1 MAFYTTFDAVFWT
14 GIATM
19 SFAFF
24 GVVIKAMLS
33 SKCDNVNL
41 CCGLIHIHRNV
52 ELENQIELQN
62 QAQTQPTESQ
72 NGIHKI

>member
-1 MAFYTTFDAVFWT
+1 MAFYNTFDAVFFT

-19 SFAFF
+19 AFAFF

-41 CCGLIHIHRNV
+41 CCGLIQIHRAV
-52 ELENQIELQN
+52 ELEQNEVELNPPKIE
-62 QAQTQPTESQ
+62 TEIEEK
-72 NGIHKI
+72 NIV

>member
-1 MAFYTTFDAVFWT
+1 MVFYNTFDAVFWT

-52 ELENQIELQN
+52 ELENQIELQS
-62 QAQTQPTESQ
+62 QQQVVESHSE
-72 NGIHKI
+72 NHKI

>member
-52 ELENQIELQN
+52 ELENQIELQS
-62 QAQTQPTESQ
+62 QQQVVESHSE
-72 NGIHKI
+72 NHKI

>member
-41 CCGLIHIHRNV
+41 CCGLIQIHRAV
-52 ELENQIELQN
+52 ELEEPQIEI
-62 QAQTQPTESQ
+62 APP
-72 NGIHKI
+72 KIEPKIQENNIV

>member
-1 MAFYTTFDAVFWT
+1 MAFYNTFDAVFFT

-24 GVVIKAMLS
+24 GIVIKAMLS

-41 CCGLIHIHRNV
+41 CCGLIHIHRAV
-52 ELENQIELQN
+52 ELEKDDIELN
-62 QAQTQPTESQ
+62 STPQPEAIKT
-72 NGIHKI
+72 

>member
-52 ELENQIELQN
+52 ELENQIKLQN
-62 QAQTQPTESQ
+62 QVVKSSSESD
-72 NGIHKI
+72 KFK

>member
-1 MAFYTTFDAVFWT
+1 MAFYNTFDAVFWT

-52 ELENQIELQN
+52 ELENQIELQS
-62 QAQTQPTESQ
+62 QQQVVESHSE
-72 NGIHKI
+72 NHKI

>member
-1 MAFYTTFDAVFWT
+1 MPFYQTFDAVFWT

-41 CCGLIHIHRNV
+41 CCGMIQIHRAV
-52 ELENQIELQN
+52 ELEQS
-62 QAQTQPTESQ
+62 QPEFQLES
-72 NGIHKI
+72 NNKDESVSTNKV